1 MNIPRKWAREA
12 VILFAIILV
21 ALALRLTTFKYP
33 YLMAYDPFHHYKIAE
48 YIAQG
53 NRFPEVWHLSQ
64 YPNGA
69 RISEPMGLY
78 YVSVLLY
85 KISKVFGM
93 SFFSAFKLSTPI
105 FGALTIVPAYLLAKE
120 VFNRRTAFFSA
131 VILAF
136 LPAFA
141 YRTFSGFYRGDGF
154 SVFFMVL
161 GFYLFLKSLEL
172 EIRKSIA
179 LALAAGL
186 CFGFMGLVWNGFM
199 FGFVV
204 LSGFA
209 VLYSLVTYLQG
220 KKSRVLL
227 SYAISA
233 GLGIALIKYSVMVQ
247 PHAQGFIRDLIRYVY
262 PSTLIFSGLL
272 EGIKY
277 KTAHLEMK
285 VRAAPLA
292 LIALASPIV
301 VYKLASEVVRNLLT
315 GYGLVKAARVFTQTI
330 GELQPPSL
338 EVLWGKYSILSN
350 LVDFS
355 SLPMPGVLTLL
366 LVLFPLGLLFL
377 ARDLYRWNW
386 KALFFGMW
394 ALASLFLFKTALRYA
409 FLASIPLAILGALFL
424 VRTEE
429 KLSNKRLL
437 HLLPLSVIL
446 LVAVNGVTYAS
457 QQRPH
462 MTPEW
467 YEALNFLKTQEEGGV
482 MTWWDY
488 GSWIQGIAGF
498 PTTMDTVHG
507 QHVGRV
513 KEVGRALL
521 ETNESNTLDTLRRY
535 HVDYILIPVDM
546 IGQMTNVD
554 AILNISRGDYQYPIL
569 GRSGS
574 VRINNIPA
582 EVYGSFYVFNMGGD
596 RLVTYKK
603 GERLHALKRVYWR
616 EGGRLFAREYVN
628 LSLPSVEGAAYISK
642 GDLSISQLPLR
653 DFMVYIPPRLEK
665 TLLTSLM
672 LLEGMGSEHQK
683 LIYSNSQVRIYKS
696 IYDHTRIGRLETDKL
711 NYKTGENISIN
722 VEIESTKLFVGRLE
736 VKIFNPE
743 DAVVFYGDYEVNE
756 KSSLNI
762 PFVPPSDSVLG
773 GYRVVADLYGSGRID
788 SLRRVF
794 KISGRQK
801 EEIQIEAKI
810 GENSSTKK
818 LVILGKASEKGKP
831 LANQDII
838 ISQGKESWQIKTNE
852 HGGFSIVIE
861 NPKLF
866 RGSTGLSIY
875 TSDYRGSK
883 TAYATAQAQIIEDF
897 KLSKYEVKR
906 GEKVDISFVVKN
918 TGNLILD
925 GFLSINSISS
935 AKTNIFTEDPNMPY
949 LLNPGEAARFEHIHT
964 VREDAP
970 IGKFKIWR
978 EMRENNLKVWMSPKN
993 KEGEGTTAEVTILE

>member
-12 VILFAIILV
+12 VILFAIILL

-53 NRFPEVWHLSQ
+53 NGFPEVWHLSQ

-69 RISEPMGLY
+69 RIGEPMGLY

-93 SFFSAFKLSTPI
+93 SFFTAFKLSTPI
-105 FGALTIVPAYLLAKE
+105 FGALTIVPAYLLARE
-120 VFNRRTAFFSA
+120 VFNRRVAFFST

-179 LALAAGL
+179 LSAAAGL

-247 PHAQGFIRDLIRYVY
+247 PHAENFTRDLIRYVY

-277 KTAHLEMK
+277 KTIQLEMK

-301 VYKLASEVVRNLLT
+301 VYKLAPEVVRNLIT
-315 GYGLVKAARVFTQTI
+315 GYGLVRATHVFTQTI

-355 SLPMPGVLTLL
+355 RLPMPGVLTLL

-386 KALFFGMW
+386 KVLFFGVW
-394 ALASLFLFKTALRYA
+394 ALASLFVFKTALRYA

-424 VRTEE
+424 VRMEE
-429 KLSNKRLL
+429 KLLNKRLL
-437 HLLPLSVIL
+437 HLLPLAVIL
-446 LVAVNGVTYAS
+446 LMAVNGVTYAS

-488 GSWIQGIAGF
+488 GSWIQGVAGF
-498 PTTMDTVHG
+498 PTTMDTVAG
-507 QHVGRV
+507 QSVGRMRV
-513 KEVGRALL
+513 VGGLLL
-521 ETNESNTLDTLRRY
+521 EKEESKAIKTMGKYRA
-535 HVDYILIPVDM
+535 DYIVMPVDM

-554 AILNISRGDYQYPIL
+554 SILGLDTKEFQYPIL
-569 GRSGS
+569 SYSGRGR
-574 VRINNIPA
+574 VGDNTA
-582 EVYGSFYVFNMGGD
+582 DVYGSFYV
-596 RLVTYKK
+596 
-603 GERLHALKRVYWR
+603 LKA
-616 EGGRLFAREYVN
+616 EGNLIVATPKEGRLYPLGKVYAKENGNLKAWEYTN
-628 LSLPSVEGAAYISK
+628 LSVRTEGAAYVSK
-642 GDLSISQLPLR
+642 RDLKIAQLPIDNFLI
-653 DFMVYIPPRLEK
+653 YIPPALED

-672 LLEGMGSEHQK
+672 LLNGMGFEDFE
-683 LIYSNSQVRIYKS
+683 LVFANS
-696 IYDHTRIGRLETDKL
+696 
-711 NYKTGENISIN
+711 
-722 VEIESTKLFVGRLE
+722 E
-736 VKIFNPE
+736 VKIYK
-743 DAVVFYGDYEVNE
+743 V
-756 KSSLNI
+756 
-762 PFVPPSDSVLG
+762 
-773 GYRVVADLYGSGRID
+773 
-788 SLRRVF
+788 
-794 KISGRQK
+794 K
-801 EEIQIEAKI
+801 EE
-810 GENSSTKK
+810 T
-818 LVILGKASEKGKP
+818 
-831 LANQDII
+831 
-838 ISQGKESWQIKTNE
+838 
-852 HGGFSIVIE
+852 
-861 NPKLF
+861 
-866 RGSTGLSIY
+866 R
-875 TSDYRGSK
+875 
-883 TAYATAQAQIIEDF
+883 
-897 KLSKYEVKR
+897 
-906 GEKVDISFVVKN
+906 
-918 TGNLILD
+918 
-925 GFLSINSISS
+925 
-935 AKTNIFTEDPNMPY
+935 
-949 LLNPGEAARFEHIHT
+949 
-964 VREDAP
+964 
-970 IGKFKIWR
+970 
-978 EMRENNLKVWMSPKN
+978 
-993 KEGEGTTAEVTILE
+993 